1 MRIIFN
7 KENLIFMTKK
17 ELDFLIQEGE
27 GYNLEFKESYNSSI
41 AREICALANT
51 SGGKVLVGVTD
62 DGKIKPVNFTNKL
75 RSEIMDL
82 VRNFDPSLK
91 IAIEEI
97 DGVVI
102 IHVPQGDEKPYSTGG
117 RFYVRQGANSQQLTR
132 NEIRSSFFKEG
143 LIHFDEIVN
152 EKFDF
157 EKDFNKEAYE
167 RFLEDAS
174 IKTKLKP
181 KTVLQNM
188 ELLENDKFRN
198 AGVLLFCNQISRFI
212 RSGTIT
218 CALFMGKT
226 KTKVIDVKEFNLDLY
241 TNYERAIDYFKSH
254 LRTEYIIKGSG
265 PRKEILELPEE
276 ALREAVLNAIAH
288 RDYFSSANVQIS
300 IYHDRIVIDNPGGLL
315 NDLKVEDLYEKSHPR
330 NKLLFGL
337 MQRMD
342 LVETIGS
349 GLMRINEMMEEY
361 LLPHPIIHVSRAI
374 FSITFERPD
383 LQKMSVEQRL
393 ERYHELGDRLGD
405 RLGDSQVKILELI
418 KDNPKISI
426 PELAE
431 KIEISTTAVEKNLRK
446 LKEGEII
453 KRVGSAKGGYW
464 EIVGR

>member
-1 MRIIFN
+1 
-7 KENLIFMTKK
+7 MTKK
-17 ELDFLIQEGE
+17 ELEFLIQEGE

-41 AREICALANT
+41 AKEICALANA
-51 SGGKVLVGVTD
+51 SGGKILIGVTD

-91 IAIEEI
+91 VTIEEL

-102 IHVPQGDEKPYSTGG
+102 IHVPQSQEKPHSTGG

-143 LIHFDEIVN
+143 LIHFDEIIN

-157 EKDFNKEAYE
+157 DKDFNKEAYE
-167 RFLEDAS
+167 RFLDDAG

-181 KTVLQNM
+181 KDVLRNM
-188 ELLENDKFRN
+188 ELMEDDKFRN
-198 AGVLLFCNQISRFI
+198 AGVLLFCKQISKFVRG
-212 RSGTIT
+212 GTIT

-226 KTKVIDVKEFNLDLY
+226 KTKVIDSKEFVFDLY
-241 TNYERAIDYFKSH
+241 ANFEQAMDYFKSH
-254 LRTEYIIKGSG
+254 LRTEYIIKGGG

-288 RDYFSSANVQIS
+288 RDYFSTANTQIS
-300 IYHDRIVIDNPGGLL
+300 IYADRVVIDNPGGLM
-315 NDLKVEDLYEKSHPR
+315 NDLKVEDLFEKSHPR

-337 MQRMD
+337 TQRMD
-342 LVETIGS
+342 LVERIGS

-361 LLPHPIIHVSRAI
+361 LLPHPIIHVSKAI

-383 LQKMSVEQRL
+383 LQKMSVEQRQEIFQSRL
-393 ERYHELGDRLGD
+393 VDKLGEKLVEK
-405 RLGDSQVKILELI
+405 QVKILSLI
-418 KDNPKISI
+418 GNNPKISI
-426 PELAE
+426 QEIAE
-431 KIEISTTAVEKNLRK
+431 DMEISNTTVDKHVKK
-446 LKEGEII
+446 LKEMGII
-453 KRVGSAKGGYW
+453 QRIGPAKGGYW
-464 EIVGR
+464 EVLK